1 MKPNRTD
8 KPRIECLLEITYT
21 NLCIRSFVRLFFPI
35 NYEMNSDFNTKLVEL
50 CNYWKT
56 IANYRNETDDH
67 TSHTDEP
74 QYHRHHLDS

>member
-1 MKPNRTD
+1 MESSASRNHLCMKPNRTD
-8 KPRIECLLEITYT
+8 KPRID
-21 NLCIRSFVRLFFPI
+21 
-35 NYEMNSDFNTKLVEL
+35 DFNTKLVEL